1 MSLGDQIRD
10 FSYIKDAVEQIVS
23 FSVNKKGNLVE
34 NICSGSGVTVRSFV
48 EKVIQEKNSKIKL
61 NLGYYK
67 YNPIEPFAFW
77 GTKSNAVL

>member
-1 MSLGDQIRD
+1 
-10 FSYIKDAVEQIVS
+10 
-23 FSVNKKGNLVE
+23 LVE

-48 EKVIQEKNSKIKL
+48 EKIIQEKKSKIKL

-77 GTKSNAVL
+77 GRKSNTVI